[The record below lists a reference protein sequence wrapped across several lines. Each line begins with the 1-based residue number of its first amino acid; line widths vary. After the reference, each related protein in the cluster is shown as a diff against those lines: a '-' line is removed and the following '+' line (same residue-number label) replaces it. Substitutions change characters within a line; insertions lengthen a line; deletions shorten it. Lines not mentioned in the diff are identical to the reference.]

1 MLKGWRLQS
10 SVVLVLLCVSE
21 PRKALRD
28 QDVSLCSPGSSEAGG
43 QGASGGWADGAR
55 YRDAGERPGGAE
67 EEGPRDWSTPPK
79 WGQRP
84 LFTGELKKLGDDTEM
99 NRGVRTEQLRMNESV
114 VEKQPLLFSN
124 SGKGCWA
131 LFSTHLL
138 LFLTQAAPLL
148 CVPLATGWHN
158 RGVGLPEEAFG
169 GARRALSQL
178 RSRVEDVCREEADQI
193 GRAGVERRNPPRKIN
208 LKLSDVKNAP
218 SLLHYF

>member
-84 LFTGELKKLGDDTEM
+84 LFTG
-99 NRGVRTEQLRMNESV
+99 EQLRMNESV

-193 GRAGVERRNPPRKIN
+193 GRAGVERRNPQTQPLRC
-208 LKLSDVKNAP
+208 
-218 SLLHYF
+218 